1 MVVSNVVFL
10 LVVQGPWTVNDFAVV
25 VNGTL
30 LAFGGRYP
38 PLVVLV
44 NEVVAVVVVVVG

>member
-1 MVVSNVVFL
+1 MK
-10 LVVQGPWTVNDFAVV
+10 GCWTVNDAAVV

-38 PLVVLV
+38 PLEVLV
-44 NEVVAVVVVVVG
+44 SEVVVIVVVG